1 MHQIS
6 KIRISKALGFGSL
19 AVLLAV
25 LGACDDE
32 STNDTTSSTST
43 GTGGSTTSTSG
54 TGGSTSGTGGSTSG
68 CGGGATCTPPAP
80 AHPGVSATVGVV
92 QGTIESTEGGP
103 AGNIPAEVCG
113 TNLCKITTVDA
124 QGVFNENYNQE
135 DNLLDVRLLYGKGK
149 YWVLM
154 GTDMAALPDADF
166 GTINA
171 VPMPAFAAGV
181 PFADG
186 DITQNG
192 VTLTLETCTD
202 VKFPIDVTEPSE
214 QVFRAVMFSPTDG
227 NFPGISASFNFEVM
241 VALAPMPT
249 AICPAAKLTIP
260 NDASWAA
267 NAEVE
272 FLLYG
277 TRTFQHWTEYG
288 TWAVL
293 SEGSV
298 SADGNTVST
307 NDGEGIPDL
316 GLLGVRLK

>member
-6 KIRISKALGFGSL
+6 KVLGFGSL
-19 AVLLAV
+19 AALLAV

-32 STNDTTSSTST
+32 STNNTSSSTST
-43 GTGGSTTSTSG
+43 GTGGSTSSSSG

-68 CGGGATCTPPAP
+68 CGGAPTCTPPSP
-80 AHPGVSATVGVV
+80 AHLDVSATVGAV

-103 AGNIPAEVCG
+103 AANIPAEVCG
-113 TNLCKITTVDA
+113 TNLCKITTVNA

-135 DNLLDVRLLYGKGK
+135 DNLLDVRFLYGKGK
-149 YWVLM
+149 HWVLM
-154 GTDMAALPDADF
+154 GTDLTSLPDMNY

-171 VPMPAFAAGV
+171 VPMPAFSAGV
-181 PFADG
+181 PFVDG

-192 VTLTLETCTD
+192 VTLSLEPCTN
-202 VKFPIDVTEPSE
+202 VKFPIDVTDPNE
-214 QVFRAVMFSPTDG
+214 QVFRAVMFSPSDG
-227 NFPGISASFNFEVM
+227 TFPGITASLNFEVM

-260 NDASWAA
+260 NDPSWAA

-277 TRTFQHWTEYG
+277 TRTFQHWTTYG
-288 TWAVL
+288 IWEVL
-293 SEGSV
+293 SEGTV